1 MEQDDSGYA
10 TLLAFVAAGA
20 ILVGLLGFGVDTLLA
35 ASGLS
40 LAAQAPLSGV
50 TSYNFTLLGALVG
63 GVLGGFAGIG
73 LV

>member
-1 MEQDDSGYA
+1 MEQDDSRYA
-10 TLLAFVAAGA
+10 TLLVFVAAGA
-20 ILVGLLGFGVDTLLA
+20 ILVGFLGFGVDTLLA

-50 TSYNFTLLGALVG
+50 TSYNFTLLGVLAG
-63 GVLGGFAGIG
+63 GLFGGFAGLG